1 MMSSVSGIYK
11 VWVGD
16 EKMNK
21 TEFKQSFSRRLAE
34 KFAMSV
40 TDASP
45 NELYQTLGSL
55 MTSAYSQN
63 WQQTW
68 KDYREAEQK
77 QSYYFSIEFL
87 PGKMLKSNLLNM
99 GWLDMVTEGLM
110 ELGIN
115 LEDLAEVEPDMA
127 LGNGGLGRLAS
138 CFMDSIASM
147 GLPGNGNGIRY
158 KYGLFKQRFVD
169 NYQVELPDEWL
180 QNGNLWEVRKE
191 SKAVDV
197 RIGGDVYMSH
207 DEFGNLKPNYHG
219 GMMLRAVP
227 YDTGMV
233 GYQNGTVN
241 TMRLWSVE
249 ISPEEEDRYRSIE
262 DRRAVEDMTSVLYPD
277 DSNEA
282 GRKLRLSQEYFFVS
296 AGVQSILRYYK
307 QLKKPIDDIN
317 QYVAIHINDTHPAM
331 CVAEFMRL
339 LVDEEEMG
347 WERAWNLTQEV
358 MSYTNHTIMAE
369 ALEKWSINM
378 MRSVCPRIYQ
388 IIEEIDRR
396 FVEEMTGVHDF
407 DLIQRTRIIQ
417 NDQVHMAHLA
427 IIGSHSTNGVAKL
440 HSDLLKSVVLH
451 DFYLIY
457 PARFNNKTNG
467 IAMRR
472 WTQLANPAMS
482 KVLDETIGNS
492 WRKQPSDLR
501 LLLNY
506 EDDDQVLAMLTEA
519 KLENKKRLAAYIQD
533 HYGIEV
539 NPQAIFD
546 VQIKR
551 LHAYKRQLLNLLH
564 IIKLY
569 LDLKENP
576 DLSIEPRVFIFGAKA
591 APSYHYAKSI
601 IKVINETADLINQ
614 DPTINDKLK
623 VVFLENYNVSLAE
636 RIIPAADVSEQ
647 ISLASKEASGT
658 SNMKLMLNGA
668 VTIATLDGAN
678 VEIRD
683 TVGDENIAIFG
694 LTESEVYQ
702 YYENKNYSSTDIY
715 RENAVIHKVVKTL
728 IDGTIP
734 NIIAEGQE
742 IFDSL
747 IKYNDEF
754 FVLRDFEDYCL
765 AQESINQAYQDK
777 RRWQQIS
784 LRNIANAGRFSSDN
798 TVQRYADDIW
808 QIEPV
813 YAHEDDRGVSQHDSY
828 LL

>member
-1 MMSSVSGIYK
+1 
-11 VWVGD
+11 
-16 EKMNK
+16 MNK
-21 TEFKQSFSRRLAE
+21 NEFKKCFSRRLSE
-34 KFAMSV
+34 KFAMEV
-40 TDASP
+40 ADASS

-55 MTSAYSQN
+55 MTSEYSQD
-63 WQQTW
+63 WHQTW

-77 QSYYFSIEFL
+77 QAYYFSIEFL

-99 GWLDMVTEGLM
+99 GWLEMVTEGLA
-110 ELGIN
+110 ELDIS
-115 LEDLAEVEPDMA
+115 LDELAEVEPDMA

-138 CFMDSIASM
+138 CFMDSIAST
-147 GLPGNGNGIRY
+147 GLPANGNGIRY
-158 KYGLFKQRFVD
+158 EYGLFKQRFVD

-180 QNGNLWEVRKE
+180 QKGNLWEVRKE
-191 SKAVDV
+191 SKALDV
-197 RIGGDVYMSH
+197 RIGGEVYMIP
-207 DEFGNLKPNYHG
+207 DEFGNLTPQYHG

-233 GYQNGTVN
+233 GYKNKTVN

-249 ISPEEEDRYRSIE
+249 IPPEEEDRYRSIN
-262 DRRAVEDMTSVLYPD
+262 DRRAVEDLTSVLYPD
-277 DSNEA
+277 DSSDA
-282 GRKLRLSQEYFFVS
+282 GRHLRLSQEYFFVS

-307 QLKKPIDDIN
+307 QLDKPMDNIN
-317 QYVAIHINDTHPAM
+317 QFIAIHINDTHPAM

-339 LVDEEEMG
+339 LIDEEHLG

-378 MRSVCPRIYQ
+378 MKSVCPRIFQ

-407 DLIQRTRIIQ
+407 ELIQRTRIIQ
-417 NDQVHMAHLA
+417 GDQVHMAHLA

-451 DFYLIY
+451 DFYRMY

-482 KVLDETIGNS
+482 NVLDETIGTS
-492 WRKQPSDLR
+492 WRDQPRNLR
-501 LLLNY
+501 LLLNF
-506 EDDDQVLAMLTEA
+506 EDDDKVLDALAEA
-519 KLENKKRLAAYIQD
+519 KFKNKVSLADYIQKKYD
-533 HYGIEV
+533 IQV
-539 NPQAIFD
+539 NPHAIFD

-564 IIKLY
+564 ILKLY

-576 DLSIEPRVFIFGAKA
+576 KASIEPRVFIFGAKA

-601 IKVINETADLINQ
+601 IKVINETASLINK
-614 DPTINDKLK
+614 DKTINDKLK
-623 VVFLENYNVSLAE
+623 VVFLENYNVTLAE

-683 TVGDENIAIFG
+683 AVGDENIAIFG

-715 RENAVIHKVVKTL
+715 KDDAIVHKVVKTL

-734 NIIAEGQE
+734 NIISEGRE

-754 FVLRDFEDYCL
+754 FVLRDFEDYCS

-784 LRNIANAGRFSSDN
+784 LRNVAQAGRFSSDN
-798 TVQRYADDIW
+798 TVQRYAEDIW

-813 YAHEDDRGVSQHDSY
+813 FAHEDNRGVNQHDSY

>member
-1 MMSSVSGIYK
+1 M
-11 VWVGD
+11 
-16 EKMNK
+16 EKK
-21 TEFKQSFSRRLAE
+21 EFKKKFKQRLAE
-34 KFAMSV
+34 KFAMEV
-40 TDASP
+40 TDASS

-55 MTSAYSQN
+55 MTSAYSQD
-63 WQQTW
+63 WRETW
-68 KDYREAEQK
+68 KDYRENNQK

-99 GWLDMVTEGLM
+99 GWLDMVDDGLA
-110 ELGIN
+110 ELGIQ
-115 LEDLAEVEPDMA
+115 LEDLVEIEPDMA

-138 CFMDSIASM
+138 CFMDSIASC

-158 KYGLFKQRFVD
+158 EYGLFKQRFVD

-180 QNGNLWEVRKE
+180 QKGNLWEVRKE

-197 RIGGDVYMSH
+197 QIGGNVYLKP
-207 DEFGNLKPNYHG
+207 DAYGNLSPVYEG
-219 GMMLRAVP
+219 GSKLRAVP

-233 GYQNGTVN
+233 GYQNKIVN
-241 TMRLWSVE
+241 TMRLWSLE
-249 ISPEEEDRYRSIE
+249 IPPEEEDRYRSIE
-262 DRRAVEDMTSVLYPD
+262 ARRSFEDLTSVLYPD

-282 GRKLRLSQEYFFVS
+282 GRKMRLTQEYFFVS
-296 AGVQSILRYYK
+296 AGVQSILRYFK
-307 QLKKPIDDIN
+307 NLNQPLDEIN
-317 QYVAIHINDTHPAM
+317 QYIAIHINDTHPAM

-339 LVDEEEMG
+339 LVDEEQMS
-347 WERAWNLTQEV
+347 WERAWDLTRKV

-369 ALEKWSINM
+369 ALEKWSIDM
-378 MRSVCPRIYQ
+378 MKNVCPRIYQ

-396 FVEEMTGVHDF
+396 FVEEWIGVQDF
-407 DLIQRTRIIQ
+407 ELIQRTRIIQ
-417 NDQVHMAHLA
+417 DGQVHMAHLA

-451 DFYLIY
+451 DFYVLY
-457 PARFNNKTNG
+457 PDRFNNKTNG

-472 WTQLANPAMS
+472 WVQLANPAMS
-482 KVLDETIGNS
+482 KVLDATIGKT
-492 WRKQPSDLR
+492 WRKNSEDLR

-506 EDDDQVLAMLTEA
+506 EEDDQVLNALAEA
-519 KLENKKRLAAYIQD
+519 KYQNKRNLAAYIKS
-533 HYGIEV
+533 HCGIEV
-539 NPQAIFD
+539 SPEAIFD

-576 DLSIEPRVFIFGAKA
+576 ELPIEPRVFIFGAKA

-601 IKVINETADLINQ
+601 IKVINEVASLINA
-614 DPTINDKLK
+614 DETINGKLK
-623 VVFLENYNVSLAE
+623 IVFLENYNVSLAE

-683 TVGDENIAIFG
+683 AVGDENIAIFG
-694 LTESEVYQ
+694 LTEGEVYQ
-702 YYENKNYSSTDIY
+702 YYEKKNYRAIDLYERDTTIQ
-715 RENAVIHKVVKTL
+715 KVVNCL

-734 NIIAEGQE
+734 NITKEGQE

-754 FVLRDFEDYCL
+754 FVLRDFEDYCM
-765 AQESINQAYQDK
+765 AQVSVNQAYQDQ
-777 RRWQQIS
+777 RRWRQIS
-784 LRNIANAGRFSSDN
+784 LRNIANAGRFSSDR
-798 TVQRYADDIW
+798 TVQQYAEDIW
-808 QIEPV
+808 QIEPLF
-813 YAHEDDRGVSQHDSY
+813 AHNDNQGVTQHDTY

>member
-1 MMSSVSGIYK
+1 
-11 VWVGD
+11 
-16 EKMNK
+16 MNK

-99 GWLDMVTEGLM
+99 GWLDMVTEGLT

-219 GMMLRAVP
+219 GMLLRAVP

-519 KLENKKRLAAYIQD
+519 KLENKKRLSAYIQD

-576 DLSIEPRVFIFGAKA
+576 DLPIEPRVFIFGAKA

-614 DPTINDKLK
+614 DTTINDKLK

>member
-1 MMSSVSGIYK
+1 
-11 VWVGD
+11 
-16 EKMNK
+16 MNK
-21 TEFKQSFSRRLAE
+21 KEFKKLFSQRLSE
-34 KFAMSV
+34 KFAMEV

-45 NELYQTLGSL
+45 DELYQTLGSL
-55 MTSAYSQN
+55 LTSVYSQD
-63 WQQTW
+63 WRQTW
-68 KDYREAEQK
+68 KDYRDAEQK
-77 QSYYFSIEFL
+77 QAYYFSIEFL

-99 GWLDMVTEGLM
+99 GWLELVTEGLA
-110 ELGIN
+110 ELGID
-115 LEDLAEVEPDMA
+115 LEELAEVEPDMA

-138 CFMDSIASM
+138 CFMDSIAST

-158 KYGLFKQRFVD
+158 EYGLFKQRFVN

-180 QNGNLWEVRKE
+180 QKGNLWEIRKE

-197 RIGGDVYMSH
+197 RLGGEVYLAA
-207 DEFGNLKPNYHG
+207 DDYGQLTPVYQG
-219 GMMLRAVP
+219 GRLLRAVP

-233 GYQNGTVN
+233 GYQNKIVN

-249 ISPEEEDRYRSIE
+249 IPAEEEERYRSIE
-262 DRRAVEDMTSVLYPD
+262 ERRTVEDLTSVLYPD
-277 DSNEA
+277 DSNEY

-296 AGVQSILRYYK
+296 AGVQSILRHYQ
-307 QLKKPIDDIN
+307 QLAKPIDQIN

-339 LVDEEEMG
+339 LVDEKRVA
-347 WERAWNLTQEV
+347 WEKAWSLTQKV

-369 ALEKWSINM
+369 ALEKWPIEM
-378 MRSVCPRIYQ
+378 MQDVCPRIYQ

-396 FVEEMTGVHDF
+396 FVEEMTGVQDF

-417 NDQVHMAHLA
+417 NGQVHMAHLS

-451 DFYLIY
+451 DFYMLY
-457 PARFNNKTNG
+457 PDRFNNKTNG

-472 WTQLANPAMS
+472 WTQLANPALS
-482 KVLDETIGNS
+482 QLLDKTIGSS
-492 WRKQPSDLR
+492 WRKNPNDLR

-506 EDDDQVLAMLTEA
+506 EEEDQVLEELAAA
-519 KLENKKRLAAYIQD
+519 KLENKTRLATYIKQ
-533 HYGIEV
+533 HCGITV
-539 NPQAIFD
+539 NPEAIFD

-569 LDLKENP
+569 LELKENP
-576 DLSIEPRVFIFGAKA
+576 ALPIEPRVFIFGAKA

-601 IKVINETADLINQ
+601 IKVINETASLINQ
-614 DPTINDKLK
+614 DQSIKDKLK
-623 VVFLENYNVSLAE
+623 IVFLENYNVSLAE
-636 RIIPAADVSEQ
+636 QIIPAADVSEQ

-683 TVGDENIAIFG
+683 AVGDENIAIFG
-694 LTESEVYQ
+694 LTEAEVYQ
-702 YYENKNYSSTDIY
+702 YYENRNYSAATIY
-715 RENAVIHKVVKTL
+715 QNDETVQKVLDAL

-734 NIIAEGQE
+734 NITKEGQE

-747 IKYNDEF
+747 IKFNDEF
-754 FVLRDFEDYCL
+754 FVLRDFEAYCS
-765 AQESINQAYQDK
+765 AQMTINQAYQDR
-777 RRWQQIS
+777 RRWNQIS
-784 LRNIANAGRFSSDN
+784 LRNIANAGRFSSDE
-798 TVQRYADDIW
+798 TVQRYAEDIW

-813 YAHEDDRGVSQHDSY
+813 FVHQDDRGVTQHDAY

>member
-1 MMSSVSGIYK
+1 
-11 VWVGD
+11 
-16 EKMNK
+16 MNK
-21 TEFKQSFSRRLAE
+21 TEFKQCFSRRLAE
-34 KFAMSV
+34 KFAMGV
-40 TDASP
+40 ADASP

-55 MTSAYSQN
+55 MTSTYSQN

-77 QSYYFSIEFL
+77 QAYYFSIEFL
-87 PGKMLKSNLLNM
+87 PGKLLKSNLLNM
-99 GWLDMVTEGLM
+99 GWLEMVTEGLA
-110 ELGIN
+110 ELGID

-138 CFMDSIASM
+138 CFMDSIASR

-158 KYGLFKQRFVD
+158 EYGLFKQRFVD

-180 QNGNLWEVRKE
+180 QKGNLWEVRKE

-197 RIGGDVYMSH
+197 RIGGDVYMSP
-207 DEFGNLKPNYHG
+207 DESGNLMPHYSG
-219 GMMLRAVP
+219 GMLLRAVP

-233 GYQNGTVN
+233 GYQNDIVN

-249 ISPEEEDRYRSIE
+249 IPPEEEDRYRSIE
-262 DRRAVEDMTSVLYPD
+262 DRRAVEDLTSVLYPD
-277 DSNEA
+277 DSSEA

-307 QLKKPIDDIN
+307 QLDKPIDKIN
-317 QYVAIHINDTHPAM
+317 QSIAIHINDTHPAM

-339 LVDEEEMG
+339 LVDEEKIG

-369 ALEKWSINM
+369 ALEKWSISM
-378 MRSVCPRIYQ
+378 MKSVCPRIYQ

-407 DLIQRTRIIQ
+407 DLVQRTRIIIG
-417 NDQVHMAHLA
+417 DQVHMAHLA

-451 DFYLIY
+451 DFYLLY

-472 WTQLANPAMS
+472 WTQIANPQMS
-482 KVLDETIGNS
+482 KVLDQTIGTS

-501 LLLNY
+501 RLLNY
-506 EDDDQVLAMLTEA
+506 EEDDQVLNALAQA
-519 KLENKKRLAAYIQD
+519 KLANKERLAAYIQE
-533 HYGIEV
+533 HCGIEV
-539 NPQAIFD
+539 SPHAIFD

-576 DLSIEPRVFIFGAKA
+576 ELPIEPRVFIFGAKA

-601 IKVINETADLINQ
+601 IKVINETASLINQ
-614 DPTINDKLK
+614 DTTIKDKLK

-683 TVGDENIAIFG
+683 AVGDENIAIFG

-702 YYENKNYSSTDIY
+702 YYENKNYSSTEIY
-715 RENAVIHKVVKTL
+715 KSNGVIHKVVKAL

-734 NIIAEGQE
+734 NIVPEGYE

-754 FVLRDFEDYCL
+754 FVLRDFEAYCL
-765 AQESINQAYQDK
+765 AHESINRAYQDT
-777 RRWQQIS
+777 RRWRQIS

-813 YAHEDDRGVSQHDSY
+813 FAHEDDRGVTQHDSY